1 MSCDCIIIGGGIA
14 GLVCG
19 IKCAGAGLRVSLFS
33 AGMSALH
40 FSSGSIDVLGRD
52 AAGEVVGAPFEAM
65 APFLH
70 DHPRHPYAK
79 CGREGVAE
87 ALSFFRE
94 EVAKESFSL
103 YANGR
108 RNHQHVTALG
118 TLKPTFFSQQS
129 VFNRKLKEKYGQN
142 PRIAILTF
150 EGFRDFYPGLA
161 EANLKKNPIFQDCEI
176 LTGAVDMAGI
186 AREGQ
191 NPYDFRS
198 MDLARCFDALTDLDE
213 IAHRINAISGSADII
228 GLPAVM
234 GIRNHNVVY
243 EALQARVKGLLY
255 EVPTLPPSIL
265 GMRLDNA
272 LKSRFAALGGV
283 FIAGDRVTGGEVID
297 GVLQNIQTRNQ
308 GDRQQKAPFFVL
320 ATGSFFSGGLVSDA
334 REMREPVFG
343 LSLEY
348 TRGRSSWHAQ
358 SFFEL
363 KSHPFLGFGVKTN
376 EKLNPR
382 DALGREIKNLFCAGA
397 VLSHYNPVSE
407 ASGGGVA
414 VSTGYMAAKRIIAHL
429 EIDRDEK
436 RFP

>member
-19 IKCAGAGLRVSLFS
+19 IKCAGAGLRCRIFS

-40 FSSGSIDVLGRD
+40 FSSGSIDVLGLHGE
-52 AAGEVVGAPFEAM
+52 GEVVEAPFEAM

-70 DHPRHPYAK
+70 ARPRHPYGK
-79 CGREGVAE
+79 CGVEGAEE
-87 ALSFFRE
+87 ALSFFQE

-103 YANGR
+103 YSNGR
-108 RNHQHVTALG
+108 RNHQHVTTLG

-129 VFNRKLKEKYGQN
+129 VFNQKLKEKYGQK

-161 EANLKKNPIFQDCEI
+161 QANLKRNPIFQDCEI
-176 LTGAVDMAGI
+176 ITGAVDLAGI
-186 AREGQ
+186 AGEGQ

-198 MDLARCFDALTDLDE
+198 VDLARLFDGFPDPDE
-213 IAHRINAISGSADII
+213 IARRINSVSGNADII

-234 GIRNHNVVY
+234 GIRNYNAVY
-243 EALQARVKGLLY
+243 KGLQNRVGGLLY

-283 FIAGDRVTGGEVID
+283 FVAGDRVTGGHIMD
-297 GVLQNIQTRNQ
+297 GVLQSIQTRNH
-308 GDRQQKAPFFVL
+308 GDRQQKSPFFVL
-320 ATGSFFSGGLVSDA
+320 ATGSFLSGGLVSDA

-343 LSLEY
+343 LSLKY
-348 TRGRSSWHAQ
+348 SQGRSSWHGRNFFQ
-358 SFFEL
+358 SN
-363 KSHPFLGFGVKTN
+363 SHPFLGFGVKTN
-376 EKLNPR
+376 DKLNPS
-382 DALGREIKNLFCAGA
+382 DSSGREIKNLFCAGA
-397 VLSHYNPVSE
+397 VLSDYNPISE
-407 ASGGGVA
+407 GSGGGVA
-414 VSTGYMAAKRIIAHL
+414 VSTGYLAAKQIIA
-429 EIDRDEK
+429 RYGKGRNEK
-436 RFP
+436 RTP